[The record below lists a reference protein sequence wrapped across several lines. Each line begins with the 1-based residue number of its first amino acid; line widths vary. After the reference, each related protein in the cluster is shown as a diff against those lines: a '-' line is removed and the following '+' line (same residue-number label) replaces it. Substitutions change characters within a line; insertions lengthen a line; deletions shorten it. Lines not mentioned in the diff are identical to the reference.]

1 MPDPAGP
8 LLLWTLKIGLFLA
21 LPALTFAQGQE
32 PRVQDQIAIQ
42 EPTQLVNK
50 KINVGRL
57 PLCEPGTYKVDLGH
71 AGMEATVLSANPSN
85 TPALPKSVLDK
96 MSPNMRGMMLDQ
108 QKAALLLLQ
117 FGDGTKRDT
126 CAAIGPKK
134 LGEYIELSPGQTLD
148 QVTPYLNSANLAA
161 PKATPQQIGEFSHEE
176 VAESRAEQIN
186 MSGGGTKHAAKMFV
200 PGLTPQFVW
209 TFRDAR
215 APVQVADEKPT
226 FCVKSVELPPGV
238 PSPYSPRDLVIA
250 KFDEKKDHRELQ
262 TTSGASMFTF
272 KSGLSK
278 ERVVETSIVEITPSL
293 HLITVHGFLA
303 PGEYLLAGN
312 SIAVSGFDFGFHPK
326 KK

>member
-1 MPDPAGP
+1 
-8 LLLWTLKIGLFLA
+8 
-21 LPALTFAQGQE
+21 
-32 PRVQDQIAIQ
+32 VQDQIAIQ

-117 FGDGTKRDT
+117 FGDGTKRDS

-134 LGEYIELSPGQTLD
+134 LGEYIELSPGQTLN

-176 VAESRAEQIN
+176 VAESRAEAAKLQPGTYYWTGSAWQPMEQIN